1 MTLVALGLLL
11 GMIGL
16 VWVIIIGI
24 MQADRQTKRESSR
37 AQNKPL
43 AAAVRG
49 DSKAA

>member
-24 MQADRQTKRESSR
+24 MQEDHQTKRESSR
-37 AQNKPL
+37 AHDKPL

-49 DSKAA
+49 DSNAA